1 MMVLKKDHKM
11 KMSLA
16 LLPALLLCA
25 FSPSADAGFAVGIG
39 YPYGGV
45 LGVQYSTQQQQ
56 HIWTGAV
63 GLVGA
68 AVGYQYVLDAASEHS
83 AGIVLGSETL
93 SSEKGFVA
101 LQYNYYTAGAANPGW
116 VFGVNLGTRRED
128 AGRFYASRGESNH
141 KTLVGLDV
149 GYRF

>member
-1 MMVLKKDHKM
+1 M
-11 KMSLA
+11 KIAFA

-25 FSPSADAGFAVGIG
+25 LSPSAQAGFGVGIG

-45 LGVQYSTQQQQ
+45 LGVQYSAQQQQ

-63 GLVGA
+63 GLIGA
-68 AVGYQYVLDAASEHS
+68 AVGYQYLLDAASQHS
-83 AGIVLGSETL
+83 AGVVLGSETV

-101 LQYNYYTAGAANPGW
+101 LQYNYYAAGAANPGW
-116 VFGVNLGTRRED
+116 LFGVNLGTRRED
-128 AGRFYASRGESNH
+128 AGSFYASRGESNN
-141 KTLVGLDV
+141 KSLVGLHV